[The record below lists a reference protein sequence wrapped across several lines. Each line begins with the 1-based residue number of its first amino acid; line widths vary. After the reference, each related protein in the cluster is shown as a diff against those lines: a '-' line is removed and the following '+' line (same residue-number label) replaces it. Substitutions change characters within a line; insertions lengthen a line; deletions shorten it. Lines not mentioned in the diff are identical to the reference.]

1 MNPMLIDL
9 VQLRT
14 FVAVAEE
21 RHLTRAAERLHISRS
36 AASTHIRAVEERLET
51 LLFVRTNRSLA
62 LTRAGE
68 LLLHEAKTLL
78 HEAAHFGSFAR
89 ELRGKVDG
97 RLVVGANSEPTNSRI
112 GQIVAAL
119 RERHPLIALDLRAR
133 HSAGTLQG
141 LKTGELD
148 VGLLSSHPGDTGL
161 ACWRLTTV
169 RFRIAGPVAWKER
182 IDSAGW
188 PELSRMPWVASSDDS
203 LIYSSWLQRAF
214 SERGL
219 ELNTVVRFDSGVLAR
234 ALPAAGVGL
243 MLLREEHA
251 LQGERDGTLALW
263 PLATAEFPLLL
274 AHVAGRGNDPLIQ
287 AFVEAARTAWPQ
299 MEAAVASD

>member
-1 MNPMLIDL
+1 MLIDL

-36 AASTHIRAVEERLET
+36 AASTHIRAVEQRVET
-51 LLFVRTNRSLA
+51 LLFVRTNRSLE

-68 LLLHEAKTLL
+68 LLLQQAKALL
-78 HEAAHFGSFAR
+78 NEAAHFASFAR

-119 RERHPLIALDLRAR
+119 RERHPLIAVDLRAR

-148 VGLLSSHPGDTGL
+148 VGMLSSHPGDPGL
-161 ACWRLTTV
+161 RCYRLTTA
-169 RFRIAGPVAWKER
+169 RFRIAGPAAWKER
-182 IDSAGW
+182 IDAAGW
-188 PELSRMPWVASSDDS
+188 PELARMPWVASNDDG
-203 LIYSSWLQRAF
+203 LIYSSWLRRTFADQ
-214 SERGL
+214 GL

-251 LQGERDGTLALW
+251 AQGERDGTLAVW
-263 PLATAEFPLLL
+263 PLAAAEFPLLL
-274 AHVAGRGNDPLIQ
+274 AHVAGRANDPLIR
-287 AFVEAARTAWPQ
+287 AFVEAARVAWPQ
-299 MEAAVASD
+299 MQAVTQP